1 MKLEVGM
8 YVRGKYYAYRGKIG
22 KIIKNYNN
30 DLEIAYTNGVL
41 KTTVGSFLDDNM
53 DINGRQYVASFNI
66 IDLIEE
72 GDILLL
78 FDKEYGEK
86 YKAEVVTNEENFK
99 SIINYE
105 QDTLLNLEY
114 ELIINEHIELL
125 KILTKE
131 QFYVSSN
138 PNSYRLINTFNM
150 NLTCYILEDYVE
162 EEK

>member
-8 YVRGKYYAYRGKIG
+8 YVRGKYYGYRGKIG

-41 KTTVGSFLDDNM
+41 KTTVGSFLDDNT
-53 DINGRQYVASFNI
+53 DINGRQYVASFDI

-78 FDKEYGEK
+78 FDKGYEEK
-86 YKAEVVTNEENFK
+86 YKAEVVTDQDNFK

-105 QDTLLNLEY
+105 QDTLLSLEY
-114 ELIINEHIELL
+114 ELITNEHIELL
-125 KILTKE
+125 EILTKE
-131 QFYVSSN
+131 QFEQM
-138 PNSYRLINTFNM
+138 SYKIGDDK
-150 NLTCYILEDYVE
+150 E
-162 EEK
+162 